1 MKKRIGKLLIEMAAD
16 VKKMRQGMQ
25 ESKKIVKN
33 SSEQMSRFAEN
44 AKRAVAGI
52 IGLETV
58 RRFKDWQLTVI
69 DTADEIAKMSKRT
82 GIATEELSALGY
94 AAKLSNVNTAELNT
108 GLRRLAR
115 NMDAAKNGTGDA
127 HGAFRELGVAVTN
140 SNGQLRRTEDVIN
153 DIAERFSQM
162 ADGAQK
168 SAYAS
173 RIFGRTGTSL
183 IPMLNEGK
191 EGLKKMR
198 KEADNLGITIS
209 TKTAKQAE
217 RFNDDMVRLAEVSKG
232 AGLAIAK
239 DLLPHMNLFGNEL
252 QKNILKLGGADGL
265 IATLKK
271 TAKVGLL
278 GEDWTATRRER
289 IAELEGLIAAKERA
303 FDRLKKIRE
312 EREKELDAMKK
323 QQVRPAELSLDKFG
337 GATGGTSQGVQRM
350 ANEVAQYTSKLEAA
364 KKKITE
370 FRNEYSTLTTQVAN
384 EKRER
389 FGKAATFSMDTSYMD
404 QLVVDHAA
412 QQKALQEKLERQ
424 EAFEKQIEE
433 MKRGALENHA
443 AIGAKAIADDVQ
455 RQQEA
460 TREIIADY
468 QERANALK
476 GMTDS
481 WTSSLASNIAQAT
494 TTGKFRFKDMAN
506 SMLQDMVRL
515 ASFKVFQP
523 FFGQVFGGLLG
534 GSAFFGTKGH
544 AGANL
549 PAFANGGVVTGPT
562 QALVGEAGAEAIL
575 PLVRSGG
582 KLGVQ
587 AAGGGGTVVQVIDQR
602 QSGPQVEVER
612 SQGPNGEV
620 IRMIIRDEVD
630 GMIRSGDMDAAAN
643 QAWGVTRKG
652 VRR

>member
-1 MKKRIGKLLIEMAAD
+1 
-16 VKKMRQGMQ
+16 
-25 ESKKIVKN
+25 
-33 SSEQMSRFAEN
+33 
-44 AKRAVAGI
+44 
-52 IGLETV
+52 
-58 RRFKDWQLTVI
+58 
-69 DTADEIAKMSKRT
+69 
-82 GIATEELSALGY
+82 
-94 AAKLSNVNTAELNT
+94 
-108 GLRRLAR
+108 
-115 NMDAAKNGTGDA
+115 
-127 HGAFRELGVAVTN
+127 
-140 SNGQLRRTEDVIN
+140 
-153 DIAERFSQM
+153 
-162 ADGAQK
+162 
-168 SAYAS
+168 
-173 RIFGRTGTSL
+173 
-183 IPMLNEGK
+183 
-191 EGLKKMR
+191 
-198 KEADNLGITIS
+198 
-209 TKTAKQAE
+209 
-217 RFNDDMVRLAEVSKG
+217 
-232 AGLAIAK
+232 
-239 DLLPHMNLFGNEL
+239 
-252 QKNILKLGGADGL
+252 
-265 IATLKK
+265 
-271 TAKVGLL
+271 
-278 GEDWTATRRER
+278 
-289 IAELEGLIAAKERA
+289 
-303 FDRLKKIRE
+303 
-312 EREKELDAMKK
+312 MKK

-364 KKKITE
+364 KKKIAE
-370 FRNEYSTLTTQVAN
+370 FRSEYSTLTTQVAN

-412 QQKALQEKLERQ
+412 QQKAIQETLERQ
-424 EAFEKQIEE
+424 AAFDKQMEE
-433 MKRGALENHA
+433 MRREAIENHA
-443 AIGAKAIADDVQ
+443 AIGAKAIAGDV
-455 RQQEA
+455 RSQQEA

-587 AAGGGGTVVQVIDQR
+587 ATGGGGTVVQVIDQR